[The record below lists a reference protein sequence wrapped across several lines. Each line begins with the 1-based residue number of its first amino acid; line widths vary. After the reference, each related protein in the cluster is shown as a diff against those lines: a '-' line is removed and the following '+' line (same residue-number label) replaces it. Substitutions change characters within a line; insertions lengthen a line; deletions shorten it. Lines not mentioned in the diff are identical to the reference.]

1 MRIKVSGFD
10 NAVSIP
16 ENGGIATLAIHNDL
30 FFRKIIENILD
41 TYTKREENNRIVI
54 YDDEHNPLDITK
66 DSLIVTDIYSYDL
79 SSRTVTAALYKNI
92 QDNSDIDQTKIEQ
105 IESSIFDI
113 LDNINIDFSQN
124 LSYQSTISVNDILK
138 MAHVGL
144 EVNLRNNYIDRLYGI
159 IDSAQQLLSKQLV
172 ILVNQRQLLSH
183 SELRALLQY
192 VEDNHFSVLFIEKIC
207 KDKLDNEGLLSIDD
221 DFYDFSTN
229 SQY

>member
-41 TYTKREENNRIVI
+41 VYTKREENNRIVI
-54 YDDEHNPLDITK
+54 CDDNCNPLDITK
-66 DSLIVTDIYSYDL
+66 DSLIITDIYSYDL
-79 SSRTVTAALYKNI
+79 SSRTITAALYKNI

-124 LSYQSTISVNDILK
+124 LSYQSTISMNDILK

-172 ILVNQRQLLSH
+172 VLVNQRQLLSH

-207 KDKLDNEGLLSIDD
+207 KDKLDSEGLLSIDD

-229 SQY
+229 S

>member
-16 ENGGIATLAIHNDL
+16 ENGGIATLAIRNDL

-66 DSLIVTDIYSYDL
+66 DSLIITDIYSYDL
-79 SSRTVTAALYKNI
+79 SSRTITAALYKNI

-124 LSYQSTISVNDILK
+124 LSYQSTISMNDILK

-172 ILVNQRQLLSH
+172 VLVNQRQLLSH

-207 KDKLDNEGLLSIDD
+207 KDKLDSEGLLSIDD

-229 SQY
+229 SQ

>member
-16 ENGGIATLAIHNDL
+16 ENGGIATLVIHNDL

-41 TYTKREENNRIVI
+41 AYTKREENNRIVI
-54 YDDEHNPLDITK
+54 CDDNCNPLDITK
-66 DSLIVTDIYSYDL
+66 DSLIITDIYSYDL
-79 SSRTVTAALYKNI
+79 SSRTITAALYKNI

-124 LSYQSTISVNDILK
+124 LSYQSTISMNDILK

-172 ILVNQRQLLSH
+172 VLVNQRQLLSH

-207 KDKLDNEGLLSIDD
+207 KDKLDSEGLLSIDD

-229 SQY
+229 SR

>member
-10 NAVSIP
+10 NTALIP

-54 YDDEHNPLDITK
+54 YDDGHNPLDITK
-66 DSLIVTDIYSYDL
+66 DSLIITDIYSYDL
-79 SSRTVTAALYKNI
+79 SSRTITAALYKNI

-124 LSYQSTISVNDILK
+124 LSYQSTISMNDILK

-172 ILVNQRQLLSH
+172 VLVNQRQLLSH

-207 KDKLDNEGLLSIDD
+207 KDKLDSEGLLSIDD

-229 SQY
+229 SQ

>member
-1 MRIKVSGFD
+1 MIIKVSGFD

-41 TYTKREENNRIVI
+41 TYTTREENNRIVI
-54 YDDEHNPLDITK
+54 CDDNCNSLDMTK
-66 DSLIVTDIYSYDL
+66 DSLIITDIYSYDL
-79 SSRTVTAALYKNI
+79 SSRTITAALYKNI

-124 LSYQSTISVNDILK
+124 LSYQSTISMNDILK

-172 ILVNQRQLLSH
+172 VLVNQRQLLSH

-207 KDKLDNEGLLSIDD
+207 KDKLDSEGLLSIDD

-229 SQY
+229 SR

>member
-16 ENGGIATLAIHNDL
+16 DNGGIATLAIHNDL

-41 TYTKREENNRIVI
+41 AYTKREENNRIVI
-54 YDDEHNPLDITK
+54 CDDNCNPLDITK
-66 DSLIVTDIYSYDL
+66 DSLIITDIYSYDL
-79 SSRTVTAALYKNI
+79 SSRTITAALYKNI

-124 LSYQSTISVNDILK
+124 LSYQSTISMNDILK

-172 ILVNQRQLLSH
+172 VLVNQRRLLSH

-207 KDKLDNEGLLSIDD
+207 KDKLDSEGLLSIDD

-229 SQY
+229 SR

>member
-10 NAVSIP
+10 NVVSIP
-16 ENGGIATLAIHNDL
+16 ENGGIATLAIRNDL

-66 DSLIVTDIYSYDL
+66 DSLIITDIYSYDL
-79 SSRTVTAALYKNI
+79 SSRTITAALYKNI

-124 LSYQSTISVNDILK
+124 LSYQSTISMNDILK

-172 ILVNQRQLLSH
+172 VLINQRQLLSH

-207 KDKLDNEGLLSIDD
+207 KDKLDGEGLLSIDD

-229 SQY
+229 SR

>member
-41 TYTKREENNRIVI
+41 AYTKREENNRIVI
-54 YDDEHNPLDITK
+54 CDDNCNPLDITK
-66 DSLIVTDIYSYDL
+66 DSLIITDIYSYDL
-79 SSRTVTAALYKNI
+79 SSRTITAALYKNI

-124 LSYQSTISVNDILK
+124 LSYQSTISMNDILK

-172 ILVNQRQLLSH
+172 VLVNQRQLLSH

-207 KDKLDNEGLLSIDD
+207 KDKLDGEGLLSIDD

-229 SQY
+229 SR

>member
-10 NAVSIP
+10 NVVSIP

-66 DSLIVTDIYSYDL
+66 DSLIITDIYSYDL
-79 SSRTVTAALYKNI
+79 SSRTITAALYKNI

-113 LDNINIDFSQN
+113 IDNINIDFSQN
-124 LSYQSTISVNDILK
+124 LSYQSTISMNDILK

-172 ILVNQRQLLSH
+172 VLVNQRQLLSY

-207 KDKLDNEGLLSIDD
+207 KDKLDSEGLLSIDN

-229 SQY
+229 SR

>member
-16 ENGGIATLAIHNDL
+16 ENGGIATLAIYNDL

-105 IESSIFDI
+105 IESSVFDI

-124 LSYQSTISVNDILK
+124 LSYQSTISMNDILK

-172 ILVNQRQLLSH
+172 VLINQRQLLSH

-207 KDKLDNEGLLSIDD
+207 KDKLDSEGLLSIDD

-229 SQY
+229 SR

>member
-10 NAVSIP
+10 NVVSIS

-66 DSLIVTDIYSYDL
+66 DSLIITDIYSYDL
-79 SSRTVTAALYKNI
+79 SSRTITAALYKNI

-124 LSYQSTISVNDILK
+124 LSYQSTISMNDILK

-172 ILVNQRQLLSH
+172 VLVNQRQLLSH

-207 KDKLDNEGLLSIDD
+207 KDKLDGEGLLSIDD

-229 SQY
+229 SR

>member
-1 MRIKVSGFD
+1 MRVKVSGFD

-16 ENGGIATLAIHNDL
+16 DNGGIATLAIHNDL

-41 TYTKREENNRIVI
+41 AYTKREENNRIVI
-54 YDDEHNPLDITK
+54 CDDNCNPLDITK
-66 DSLIVTDIYSYDL
+66 DSLIITDIYSYDL
-79 SSRTVTAALYKNI
+79 SSRTITAALYKNI

-124 LSYQSTISVNDILK
+124 LSYQSTISMNDILK

-172 ILVNQRQLLSH
+172 VLVNQRQLLSH

-207 KDKLDNEGLLSIDD
+207 KDKLDGEGLLSIDD

-229 SQY
+229 SR